1 MRRIGIFNRSVLV
14 TFLALGCFS
23 CTTSAEPVKQ
33 TPKPNTDLPAPKD
46 DEKTRTAVF
55 GMGCFWG
62 TEATFEQLKG
72 VNEVTAGYAGGDKDT
87 ATYQKYSRSNHAE
100 AVKIVYDPKQIT
112 YAQLLQV
119 LFTVGHPTT
128 KDGQDPDFGHEYR
141 MAVFY
146 DDDAQ
151 KSVAEAYIKQM
162 TDAKTFSE
170 PIAVTVE
177 NMPHGFFPA
186 EDYHQHYVDAHRDQP
201 YVASVSLE
209 KVKRVREAF
218 KDWLKDAK

>member
-1 MRRIGIFNRSVLV
+1 MHCINVFHHYAVVVLLTLV
-14 TFLALGCFS
+14 CLS
-23 CTTSAEPVKQ
+23 CSTSAEPVKPI
-33 TPKPNTDLPAPKD
+33 PKPATDLPAPTA

-72 VNEVTAGYAGGDKDT
+72 VNEVTAGYAGGDQAT
-87 ATYQKYSRSNHAE
+87 ATYEKYSRSNHAE

-119 LFTVGHPTT
+119 LFTIGHPTT
-128 KDGQDPDFGHEYR
+128 KDGQDPDFGKEYR

-146 DDDAQ
+146 EDDAQ
-151 KSVAEAYIKQM
+151 KSVAEAYIKQL
-162 TDAKTFSE
+162 TDAKVFAA

-186 EDYHQHYVDAHRDQP
+186 EDYHQHYVDRHPDQP
-201 YVASVSLE
+201 YVANVSLD

-218 KDWLKDAK
+218 KDWLK